1 MSKNDNQQTSAKGG
15 GVNDVAEIMAAILPI
30 HRAVTIEWLVDAAAT
45 AAERALNAPY
55 TFVYFE
61 EQDGRL
67 SYKPPVSDLRR
78 RSIQPEID
86 AFDPNDRDAKLDPA
100 VF

>member
-1 MSKNDNQQTSAKGG
+1 MRNGAMNKNEPNSSNGI
-15 GVNDVAEIMAAILPI
+15 AETMAALLPI
-30 HRAVTIEWLVDAAAT
+30 HRAVTVQWLVDAAAT

-67 SYKPPVSDLRR
+67 SYKPPMSDLRR
-78 RSIQPEID
+78 RSLQRAID
-86 AFDPNDRDAKLDPA
+86 AFGANVLRTKLDPA
-100 VF
+100 TL